1 LAGLPKWFWP
11 DSHVTFDDSNYITSL
26 QIPNDGM
33 YWVVTTI
40 VSEPKSDI
48 RAKIIKHFIEIA
60 SE

>member
-1 LAGLPKWFWP
+1 MTQPC
-11 DSHVTFDDSNYITSL
+11 DDSNYITSL